1 MEPYDPTRVGASES
15 TYPPACRFMR
25 ANPRHRLR
33 LPVTVLLS
41 LTVVFPAACDDPSS
55 PSPGSLEIR
64 VISGDDQLGAEGAEL
79 PEPLRVLVRHRSDGR
94 VATGMVVEWTVM
106 SGAGAVLSSDRTAT
120 DSIGEAETRLTLGA
134 DAGSY
139 RVRASF
145 PGLVGEPAVFE
156 ARVVFKP
163 RIHSLVPANIVA
175 GEPIRIHGEHFSSS
189 RTGNLVLFDGIRGVV
204 FTATDTELFVSV
216 PRCLRGGSVDVWV
229 SVSGVAGDPESTVL
243 TPATPTSLDVGAWL
257 VLPESIDPL
266 CVRLPTEGGATY
278 LAVAQS
284 ASILAGGI
292 HAVDLLVP
300 SESGWMLGAVPQRPP
315 PTGGTILHPAA
326 ESDQAAWDRTLR
338 GLERDLASTI
348 DLAERGGIRAPP
360 RTPEVGEQRQFKV
373 LNVDRDFDEVTAIT
387 RHVSA
392 RAVVYEDMTAPA
404 GGFTNTDFADLA
416 AIFDDLIFP
425 TITGAYG
432 DPSDLDG
439 DERVTILMTP
449 TVNRLTDPGSSEG
462 VVGGFFFGL
471 DLVGGS
477 ENSNGGEIFYTV
489 VPDPEGDL
497 GNVLAR
503 ERVLE
508 VVPAILAHEF
518 QHMVHFNQRLLLRG
532 AESTDALWVSEA
544 LAQMAET
551 VIAEELEDRG
561 KAALAASYHAGN
573 LDRAGRYLTKPEQ
586 VSVVVTTGSGTL
598 EERGGCSSGT
608 CVPRPGRTMSCG
620 G

>member
-1 MEPYDPTRVGASES
+1 
-15 TYPPACRFMR
+15 
-25 ANPRHRLR
+25 
-33 LPVTVLLS
+33 
-41 LTVVFPAACDDPSS
+41 
-55 PSPGSLEIR
+55 
-64 VISGDDQLGAEGAEL
+64 
-79 PEPLRVLVRHRSDGR
+79 
-94 VATGMVVEWTVM
+94 MVVEWTVM